1 MFMEQGQQYG
11 RKIIGNPYRYPSSN
25 WMPQQLTSCWDV
37 AQYLYGLNP
46 EFGQACNRIIAH
58 FNTSIEVLN
67 QSNDFSMEKWREFKQ
82 ILDYKVGIKN
92 LISEIG
98 KDYGAYGNAFVKVY
112 IPFDRVLK
120 FRKPDGNLMYV
131 SLSYYKPQHVK
142 FNLESMTYSAPDP
155 TQYASKGSAAPEVT
169 MDFEDRYDVKDVKR
183 LKFILIPPNRVYL
196 RYAESSDTYD
206 VIERISE
213 TLVADVKR
221 GALHQVNTT
230 PREVLIA
237 VRDSKDIMYAPGRV
251 FHLKNKP
258 ISGMTP
264 GGWGIPPTFEVF
276 RSVHMLDLFKSVDE
290 VLAHSQA
297 HSYKI
302 ISPAATPGV
311 QDSTIFQNMHLFKN
325 QVQTMKNM
333 RQIDPDAI
341 TAFAWPV
348 TYQETG
354 ATAVQM
360 SPTDK
365 IKYQSDMMMLALG
378 YPPELMSMSLQ
389 LPQIPTVL
397 RIFEMSFAPL
407 TWQLNLFVNWSSNV
421 LSEFLGTESYDCGLE
436 PPSMAADIEAKGML
450 VSLMQAGEISRERVL
465 QKFGVYNYLKEFGI
479 RLEEDAE
486 RQILT
491 DEVQKKT
498 ETRINQK
505 SVDDVIVQ
513 QQQAQA
519 EQQQGAMPPGGGVP
533 MGGGAPPAGGAP
545 SGGTPIEAKMEQEAM
560 ATAERWLQLPDG
572 QRSQD
577 MQNIKANQPLLYAAA
592 KQKMEEMRSQVRS
605 QAVQQ
610 AFPG

>member
-11 RKIIGNPYRYPSSN
+11 RKLLANPYRFPSSN

-58 FNTSIEVLN
+58 FNTQLEVLN
-67 QSNDFSMEKWREFKQ
+67 QSDDFSMEKWREFKH
-82 ILDYKVGIKN
+82 ILDYKVGVKN

-120 FRKPDGNLMYV
+120 FRKKDGNLMYV
-131 SLSYYKPQHVK
+131 SLSYYKPQDVK
-142 FNLESMTYSAPDP
+142 FNLQSLTYSAPDP
-155 TQYASKGSAAPEVT
+155 TQYAQKGAGAPEVE
-169 MDFEDRYDVKDVKR
+169 MEFEDRYDTKDVKR

-230 PREVLIA
+230 PREVLSAI
-237 VRDSKDIMYAPGRV
+237 RDSKDIMYAPGRV

-264 GGWGIPPTFEVF
+264 GGWGMPPTFEVF
-276 RSVHMLDLFKSVDE
+276 RNVHMLDLFKSVDE

-302 ISPAATPGV
+302 ISPTASPGV
-311 QDSTIFQNMHLFKN
+311 QDSTIFQNMHLFRQ

-333 RQIDPDAI
+333 QAIDPMAI

-365 IKYQSDMMMLALG
+365 IKYQSDMMMLSLG

-407 TWQLNLFVNWSSNV
+407 TWQLNLFVNWMSNCT
-421 LSEFLGTESYDCGLE
+421 SEFLGTESYDCALE

-465 QKFGVYNYLKEFGI
+465 SKFGVYNYLKEFGI
-479 RLEEDAE
+479 RLEEDSE

-491 DEVQKKT
+491 DKVQKKT
-498 ETRINQK
+498 ETRINQS
-505 SVDDVIVQ
+505 SVDDVITQ

-519 EQQQGAMPPGGGVP
+519 EAQQGGMPPGGAP
-533 MGGGAPPAGGAP
+533 MGMPVS
-545 SGGTPIEAKMEQEAM
+545 SGGGSKPIDAKLEEEAI
-560 ATAERWLQLPDG
+560 ATAQQWLQLPDG
-572 QRSQD
+572 PRSQAMQD
-577 MQNIKANQPLLYAAA
+577 MKANQPVLYASA

-605 QAVQQ
+605 EAVAQ
-610 AFPG
+610 AFPS